1 MTLTAARVLT
11 AARTAPL
18 ALLAMALV
26 VGCSGKSTEDS
37 SSGAADGGGGVGSDG
52 SDGGDGGDG
61 SDGGTTLDNGPG
73 GSLVMANSCAPD
85 DGPALS
91 LVIGI
96 GSGCDMGAP
105 DPTTPFV
112 QITVYDG
119 SFLSAPV
126 GTTLRFE
133 DWTAGQ
139 ARYAPEGSAGPSLN
153 IPTGTLHLDAW
164 DGADGDRPE
173 GGAVSGWY
181 ELEPEGSATVGNTF
195 TGVFCGGEPMC
206 G

>member
-1 MTLTAARVLT
+1 MSLNALSSVFRS
-11 AARTAPL
+11 APL
-18 ALLAMALV
+18 AVLATALV
-26 VGCSGKSTEDS
+26 VGCSGKSSEDS
-37 SSGAADGGGGVGSDG
+37 AAESTDGGGVGGDG
-52 SDGGDGGDG
+52 TNGGDGTDGGDGG
-61 SDGGTTLDNGPG
+61 SGTTLDNGPG

-91 LVIGI
+91 LVIGL

-119 SFLSAPV
+119 TFLSAPV
-126 GTTLRFE
+126 GTTLAFE
-133 DWTAGQ
+133 DWTAG
-139 ARYAPEGSAGPSLN
+139 AGRYAPEGSSGPILD
-153 IPTGTLHLDAW
+153 IPTGTLHLDDW
-164 DGADGDRPE
+164 EGAEGARPE

-181 ELEPEGSATVGNTF
+181 ELDPEGSATIGNTF
-195 TGVFCGGEPMC
+195 TGVFCGGEPLC